1 MLLNKVYAI
10 SYACSK
16 RDVTNITVCELTEV
30 DNIQSAFQNPRKQEP
45 FAVISGYPPP
55 LSETKGFS
63 RYISKSDV
71 LVLTESLSKVHEVI
85 SSRDEVNSKNALIR
99 EKILMLE
106 HEMEKEK
113 ARLSR
118 KIAFLFDDRGQI
130 ECY

>member
-10 SYACSK
+10 AYACGN
-16 RDVTNITVCELTEV
+16 RDIANITACELTEV
-30 DNIQSAFQNPRKQEP
+30 DNIQSAFKNPRKQEL

-55 LSETKGFS
+55 LSETEGFA
-63 RYISKSDV
+63 RYLSKSDV
-71 LVLTESLSKVHEVI
+71 IVLTESLSKAHEVM
-85 SSRDEVNSKNALIR
+85 SSRDEVNSKNAVLR

-106 HEMEKEK
+106 HEVEKEK

-118 KIAFLFDDRGQI
+118 KIAFLFDDSGQI